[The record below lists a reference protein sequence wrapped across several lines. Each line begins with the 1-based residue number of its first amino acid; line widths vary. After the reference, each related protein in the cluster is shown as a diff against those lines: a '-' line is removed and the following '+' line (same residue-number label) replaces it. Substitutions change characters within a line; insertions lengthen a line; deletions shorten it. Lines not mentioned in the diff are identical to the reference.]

1 MSNGPKSSSPQP
13 GWRGWVRNPQDFYG
27 GLALVALALFA
38 FWASSNLP
46 GMRGFAFGPR
56 TTPRL
61 FAGLLLVTG
70 AAVTLIG
77 FLTEGAPLERYHVRG
92 PLFVCAAI
100 LFFAA
105 SVRPLGLVISSYITI
120 MISAGATEDTRWLE
134 TGIWGAILTTF
145 CALLFPYALNLPLPL
160 WPQFVIS
167 GGPWLN

>member
-1 MSNGPKSSSPQP
+1 MSQSTLPPAADEKPRATGKI
-13 GWRGWVRNPQDFYG
+13 RNPQDFFA
-27 GLALVALALFA
+27 GLVLMAVALFA
-38 FWASSNLP
+38 VWAASNLP
-46 GMRGFAFGPR
+46 GMRGFAFGPG

-167 GGPWLN
+167 

>member
-1 MSNGPKSSSPQP
+1 MPNGTKSSSRQQ

-27 GLALVALALFA
+27 GLALVVVALLAL
-38 FWASSNLP
+38 WASSNLP
-46 GMRGFAFGPR
+46 GMHGFAFGPG
-56 TTPRL
+56 TAPRL
-61 FAGLLLVTG
+61 FAGLLLITG
-70 AAVTLIG
+70 AAITLIG
-77 FLTEGAPLERYHVRG
+77 FLTEGAPLEQYHVRG

-134 TGIWGAILTTF
+134 TAIWGVILTTF

-160 WPQFVIS
+160 WPQFVVS
-167 GGPWLN
+167 GVL